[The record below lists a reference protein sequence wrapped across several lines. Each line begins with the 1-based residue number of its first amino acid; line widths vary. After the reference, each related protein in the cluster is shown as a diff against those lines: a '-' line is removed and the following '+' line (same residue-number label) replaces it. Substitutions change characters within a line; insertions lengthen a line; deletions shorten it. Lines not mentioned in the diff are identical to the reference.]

1 MMLIFVVNSD
11 CQCCVTV
18 HFCVQYILG
27 HDDRLRKP
35 FESARPVIDVIF
47 RSALHQRLYHG
58 VIFIFRRSHE
68 MEFDPRYPV
77 HEYQS
82 RAAVER
88 QDVLRETCKGEI
100 PYATESCSGHLG
112 RSQLHHTRE
121 GPEQL
126 LQFRT
131 PMLYATGS
139 NPWRL

>member
-47 RSALHQRLYHG
+47 CSGLHQQLHHG

-68 MEFDPRYPV
+68 WSSTLVIPCMNI
-77 HEYQS
+77 
-82 RAAVER
+82 RAVP
-88 QDVLRETCKGEI
+88 K
-100 PYATESCSGHLG
+100 
-112 RSQLHHTRE
+112 
-121 GPEQL
+121 EQ
-126 LQFRT
+126 
-131 PMLYATGS
+131 P
-139 NPWRL
+139 

>member
-1 MMLIFVVNSD
+1 
-11 CQCCVTV
+11 
-18 HFCVQYILG
+18 
-27 HDDRLRKP
+27 
-35 FESARPVIDVIF
+35 
-47 RSALHQRLYHG
+47 
-58 VIFIFRRSHE
+58 

-82 RAAVER
+82 RTEGAAVER

-100 PYATESCSGHLG
+100 PDATESCSGHLG

-139 NPWRL
+139 NPWRLERSHLRRIREAEQLFHLLYNVMESGNRVPPVIHICAILQKDPNNFDKFLDRRFHQ